1 MKVEMILTV
10 KYESFHAYK
19 ESFSILNN
27 TRKTYCI
34 QHLVWLG
41 K

>member
-1 MKVEMILTV
+1 MILTV

-19 ESFSILNN
+19 KYYSPFNPLAPRNFA
-27 TRKTYCI
+27 K
-34 QHLVWLG
+34 

>member
-1 MKVEMILTV
+1 MKEEMILTV

-19 ESFSILNN
+19 ESFSILKFND

-34 QHLVWLG
+34 QHLV
-41 K
+41 